1 MARQILLFNDFGVSG
16 PYLGQMLSVLQEL
29 GPNLGVIPLQVDAP
43 FGDPR
48 RSAYLLA
55 ALVRQGPTDAVWTC
69 VVDPGVGGARR
80 PLMIRAGERWLVGP
94 DNGLLALAARHVS
107 PVSARHIDWRPASLS
122 DSFHGRDL
130 FAPVAASLAMGKT
143 VEASPVPLEGL
154 AGSGWPDDLPEVIY
168 VDGFGNCI
176 TGIRGDQ
183 WDKGRSLHLAGRDIP
198 HARTFCEVPAGA
210 PFWYVNSLGL
220 VEIAVNLGRADQC
233 LELAIGDVVT
243 PG

>member
-1 MARQILLFNDFGVSG
+1 
-16 PYLGQMLSVLQEL
+16 
-29 GPNLGVIPLQVDAP
+29 
-43 FGDPR
+43 
-48 RSAYLLA
+48 
-55 ALVRQGPTDAVWTC
+55 
-69 VVDPGVGGARR
+69 
-80 PLMIRAGERWLVGP
+80 MIRAGDRWLVGP
-94 DNGLLALAARHVS
+94 DNGLLALAARAVS
-107 PVSARHIDWRPASLS
+107 PLSAWHIDWRPGSLS

-130 FAPVAASLAMGKT
+130 FAPVAAALAAGNT
-143 VEASPVPLEGL
+143 VEASPVPLEEL

-183 WDKGRSLHLAGRDIP
+183 WDKGCSLHLSGRDIY

-233 LELAIGDVVT
+233 LQLAIGDVVR

>member
-1 MARQILLFNDFGVSG
+1 MARQILLFNDFGNTG
-16 PYLGQMLSVLQEL
+16 PYLGQMLSVLEEL
-29 GPNLGVIPLQVDAP
+29 GPDPRVIPLQVDAP

-55 ALVRQGPTDAVWTC
+55 ALVRQGPADAVWTC

-94 DNGLLALAARHVS
+94 DNGLLALAARDAS
-107 PVSARHIDWRPASLS
+107 PVSAWQIDWRPASLS

-143 VEASPVPLEGL
+143 VEASPVALEGL
-154 AGSGWPDDLPEVIY
+154 AGSGWADDLPEVIY
-168 VDGFGNCI
+168 VDGFGNCV

-183 WDKGRSLHLAGRDIP
+183 WDKGRSLSLAGRDIP
-198 HARTFCEVPAGA
+198 HARTFCEVPEGT
-210 PFWYVNSLGL
+210 PFWSVNSLGL

-233 LELAIGDVVT
+233 LQLAIGGVVR